1 SFRALMIYMYTKE
14 VTFIPLKSSGGRS
27 YNIGDA
33 CSPKSMYRLAVKV
46 GHEGLK
52 KHSFDNFCSQ
62 LGPENII
69 TEIFSRFTADFPE
82 IFEME
87 LKVLLDHFTNPVVRD
102 EWERMIDMVA
112 SGRLP
117 HGADVL
123 KKVTRALRT

>member
-1 SFRALMIYMYTKE
+1 
-14 VTFIPLKSSGGRS
+14 
-27 YNIGDA
+27 
-33 CSPKSMYRLAVKV
+33 
-46 GHEGLK
+46 
-52 KHSFDNFCSQ
+52 
-62 LGPENII
+62 
-69 TEIFSRFTADFPE
+69 
-82 IFEME
+82 ME